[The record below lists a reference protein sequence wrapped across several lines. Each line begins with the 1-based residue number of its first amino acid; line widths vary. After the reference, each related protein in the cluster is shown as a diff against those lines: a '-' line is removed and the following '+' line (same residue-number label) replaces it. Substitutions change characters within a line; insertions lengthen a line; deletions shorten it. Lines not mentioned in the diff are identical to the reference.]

1 MPLISQPGRYA
12 ATVKSAA
19 FGESEKGTTFLQL
32 DFAADNGDTISG
44 WLYLSEAAFE
54 RSVKTLRETFAF
66 NDDFNTAVD
75 QVSGKRC
82 SIVID
87 IENFEGKDR
96 AKVKWINPEHSEP
109 KPLSNAVATLAAL
122 SAKAARIARQSPTKA
137 VPTAPRATPPP
148 RATPAPRPA
157 ASQGNVDENEPF

>member
-1 MPLISQPGRYA
+1 MPIISQPGRYA

-122 SAKAARIARQSPTKA
+122 SAKAARIAKPAPKA
-137 VPTAPRATPPP
+137 PNTAPRSTPPP
-148 RATPAPRPA
+148 PCATPAPRPP